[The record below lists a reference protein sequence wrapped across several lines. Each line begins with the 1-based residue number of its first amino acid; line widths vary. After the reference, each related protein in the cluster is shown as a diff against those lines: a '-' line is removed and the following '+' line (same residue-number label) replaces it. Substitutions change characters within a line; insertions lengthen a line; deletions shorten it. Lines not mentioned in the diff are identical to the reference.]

1 MGKVDYDPPSL
12 DLPNLESLEWRY
24 IDSLPE
30 LDISYD
36 DSDWRPC
43 NQTSTNNPRN
53 LSTPTSLYAGD
64 YGYHTGSLLYRRSF
78 IADGSESFIYLLTEG
93 GYAYGHSV
101 WLNSTYLGS
110 WAGID
115 ADMFHNQTLSFPEE
129 LEPGSTYVLTVLIDH
144 MGLDLN
150 FPTNVQTMK
159 DPRGI
164 LDFNWGRDK
173 SAISWKITGNLG
185 GEEYHDINRG
195 PLNEGSLYAERQGL
209 HLPGVPVNDWKKH
222 SPLDGLSKPGVG
234 FFVTEFNLDIPRGY
248 DVPISVVFT
257 NSTQDNS
264 SVPYKFRS
272 QLFVNG
278 WQFGKYGTLDTTPF

>member
-1 MGKVDYDPPSL
+1 MWSINTVVRWSVEPGRRVVMFGDDLEVHLLWRNEAYNYWVLDLPAPEPLGLYSSPARANKSVIVKAGYLLRNASISGETLRLSGDINSTTEIEVISAPTRITGLKFNEQTIELSPRSGCTVGKVDYDPPSL

-64 YGYHTGSLLYRRSF
+64 YGYHTGSLLYRGSF
-78 IADGSESFIYLLTEG
+78 IADGAESSIYLLTEG

-129 LEPGSTYVLTVLIDH
+129 LKPGST
-144 MGLDLN
+144 
-150 FPTNVQTMK
+150 
-159 DPRGI
+159 
-164 LDFNWGRDK
+164 
-173 SAISWKITGNLG
+173 
-185 GEEYHDINRG
+185 
-195 PLNEGSLYAERQGL
+195 
-209 HLPGVPVNDWKKH
+209 
-222 SPLDGLSKPGVG
+222 
-234 FFVTEFNLDIPRGY
+234 
-248 DVPISVVFT
+248 
-257 NSTQDNS
+257 
-264 SVPYKFRS
+264 
-272 QLFVNG
+272 
-278 WQFGKYGTLDTTPF
+278 